1 MRIKIQNTKE
11 GVKIHERWT
20 QTDIINKDTVHAH
33 KKECARVIMLV
44 GIFMKMFTRFKEVII
59 NTELTEDD

>member
-20 QTDIINKDTVHAH
+20 RTDIMSKESVHAH
-33 KKECARVIMLV
+33 EKESGRIMILA
-44 GIFMKMFTRFKEVII
+44 GIFLRMFPRFKEVTV
-59 NTELTEDD
+59 NTELSEDD